1 MSIGFQCPGCQRP
14 YSVDSALAGK
24 RVRCKQCG
32 NEMRVPTPSRPASAA
47 APPPRT
53 KSKPPPVP
61 ADIYGFDDE
70 PAGSMPMPAPMPPVA
85 VMERERPSKKKR
97 GRRSGDEGPWGVPI
111 RWTAFMLFVFTS
123 TWLRMIRDGKVDPST
138 LHVARVTVWLAL
150 VAMITSVV
158 GAAASFFRGNR
169 SAFRGESIWGQIAWG
184 WTILGLTVSGL
195 IAFSQAGE
203 SEPES
208 APFPLAE
215 TERADQSVF
224 EGLTR
229 DFIAAIHNH
238 AEIMERLPSPV
249 DDPEDWRV
257 LKDRMTEMDRAR
269 SKSKAL
275 PLPTNEQVR
284 RLKTRYEKDFRA
296 ALVRLRDAARNGGQ
310 RFADRPNAAGYFQ
323 GVADNTSEYLEKY
336 DSAYPAGSDPSGWY
350 FAVFSRDAGAGAGDQ
365 GGAALAVPRM
375 PEIPKAMLE
384 KVPLSSMPKAAP
396 MLPPPNLPR
405 GSAPPNFGPGA
416 RPSPDLSL
424 PGGPPRPPGIEFPR
438 GPRPP
443 GFPGSPPRPNFPRP
457 SRFGP
462 PEQ

>member
-47 APPPRT
+47 ASPPRT

-203 SEPES
+203 SEPEPEPRAGMIQADVAAYERPIREMIQKIEES
-208 APFPLAE
+208 AASIDQVRPQGGAE
-215 TERADQSVF
+215 P
-224 EGLTR
+224 
-229 DFIAAIHNH
+229 
-238 AEIMERLPSPV
+238 MERLWSNLDSAGFANDRV
-249 DDPEDWRV
+249 RV
-257 LKDRMTEMDRAR
+257 LPRPTSDQISLLKAR
-269 SKSKAL
+269 F
-275 PLPTNEQVR
+275 EG
-284 RLKTRYEKDFRA
+284 DFRA
-296 ALVRLRDAARNGGQ
+296 AFVRLRDAMRGAMK
-310 RFADRPNAAGYFQ
+310 RFPADSPVTEYFQ
-323 GVADNTSEYLEKY
+323 PVESELTAFLRKY
-336 DSAYPAGSDPSGWY
+336 DDSFSPGTDNDEW
-350 FAVFSRDAGAGAGDQ
+350 FVAVI
-365 GGAALAVPRM
+365 GGASSGIGNHRNAPSLLSDNM

-384 KVPLSSMPKAAP
+384 KAPLSSMPKAAP

-405 GSAPPNFGPGA
+405 GSAPPNFGPGP